1 MGKFLAGT
9 AVTSFTFPKS
19 SGKQSANGVQD
30 GSDKFE
36 PPGLRGL
43 ADDEQWALVGVITE
57 RRAGLGHGAM
67 DSVGAA
73 GVGLCLRMFIGLRIS
88 SIRRG

>member
-1 MGKFLAGT
+1 MGKFLAET

-43 ADDEQWALVGVITE
+43 ANDEQLALAGVITE
-57 RRAGLGHGAM
+57 RRASLGHGA
-67 DSVGAA
+67 VRWTLLGQ
-73 GVGLCLRMFIGLRIS
+73 
-88 SIRRG
+88 